1 MTSTRNTLVL
11 ARVTP
16 EEKRAL
22 RAAAMRRG
30 LTVSQLIRD
39 ACNYATG
46 RPIHAGNSHQATAQ

>member
-1 MTSTRNTLVL
+1 MTTTRNTLVL

-30 LTVSQLIRD
+30 LTVSQLIRN

-46 RPIHAGNSHQATAQ
+46 RPAPTRPTHQATEQ